1 MEPDFYRLFAVWL
14 KNIAVLGFPEKY
26 KEMIGK
32 VIDESNPKE
41 ARKMV
46 TNLSETLKKAY
57 DDSFLMGEVK
67 GIEKGIEKGITKGME
82 QAKQEI
88 VLNMLSKNMD
98 EKLISEITG
107 LSIDRIKAIKK
118 ENLDKIH

>member
-1 MEPDFYRLFAVWL
+1 M
-14 KNIAVLGFPEKY
+14 LGFPEKY

-46 TNLSETLKKAY
+46 SNLSETLKKAY
-57 DDSFLMGEVK
+57 DDAVITGEVK
-67 GIEKGIEKGITKGME
+67 GIEKGIEQGIEKGAE
-82 QAKQEI
+82 QTKQEI

-98 EKLISEITG
+98 EKLIYGITG
-107 LSIDRIKAIKK
+107 LSIDRIRAIRQA
-118 ENLDKIH
+118 NLDKIH

>member
-1 MEPDFYRLFAVWL
+1 L

-26 KEMIGK
+26 KEVIGK

-46 TNLSETLKKAY
+46 SNLSETLKKAY
-57 DDSFLMGEVK
+57 DDAVITGEVK
-67 GIEKGIEKGITKGME
+67 GIEKGIEQGIEKGIEKGITKGME
-82 QAKQEI
+82 QAKKEI

-98 EKLISEITG
+98 KKIISDITG
-107 LSIDRIKAIKK
+107 LSVDGVKAIKQT
-118 ENLDKIH
+118 NLDKIH